1 MSIFALIQT
10 ELSDSAKLSKKIFEL
25 YGEDNYE
32 LSDGSWLVSTD
43 DTAEGL
49 SIKLGI
55 KEGLI
60 KSVVIIEAASYH
72 GRANPAIWSWIKG
85 KWEG

>member
-1 MSIFALIQT
+1 MAIFILVQT
-10 ELSDSAKLSKKIFEL
+10 DLADTEQLSQKIFEL
-25 YGEDNYE
+25 YGQDNYS
-32 LSDGSWLVSTD
+32 LSTGSWLISTD
-43 DTAEGL
+43 DTAEGV

-60 KSVVIIEAASYH
+60 KSVVIVEAASYH
-72 GRANPAIWSWIKG
+72 GRANPAIWSWIKD